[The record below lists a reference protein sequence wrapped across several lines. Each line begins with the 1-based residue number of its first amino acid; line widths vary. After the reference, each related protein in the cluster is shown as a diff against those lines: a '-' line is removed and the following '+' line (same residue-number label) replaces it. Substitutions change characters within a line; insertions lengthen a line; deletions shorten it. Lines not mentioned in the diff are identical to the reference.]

1 MSLQLFCFES
11 NGFLPWFLSCSH
23 KNCDCKNYYSQQRY
37 GDSNSCKR
45 HGIARC
51 WFILFFCVC
60 YFWSLISVNC
70 SGGITRGWMEQLRE
84 WIAIAAIL
92 ATLPSMSML
101 FVDLIGFAVVN
112 LFWLVF
118 GFFPPTYV
126 KLLEFW
132 GLISTLINIWI
143 INIKHHNGSL
153 RYTAGHSAASVR
165 KIPSEFR

>member
-1 MSLQLFCFES
+1 MREGSIRMFEVQANFEATDDRCLKLQKGDVVY
-11 NGFLPWFLSCSH
+11 GFYEF
-23 KNCDCKNYYSQQRY
+23 Q
-37 GDSNSCKR
+37 
-45 HGIARC
+45 
-51 WFILFFCVC
+51 
-60 YFWSLISVNC
+60 
-70 SGGITRGWMEQLRE
+70 GWM
-84 WIAIAAIL
+84 
-92 ATLPSMSML
+92 
-101 FVDLIGFAVVN
+101 FGFKKDQESEY
-112 LFWLVF
+112 